1 MVLEKVFL
9 KEKIKCNGCSVCAA
23 VCPKNCITMTPDELG
38 FLYPQVD
45 ENLCINCGLCEK
57 ACPVFNGSEPETT
70 PKAYAVKN
78 IRENIRMQSSS
89 GGVFTAVAEKILA
102 DGGVVFGAAFNDDF
116 KAVEHIPVETGEGL
130 RKLRGSKYVQSR
142 IGDSYEKAKRE
153 LEKGRKVLFTG
164 TPCQIGGLLSFLKK
178 DYENLF
184 TQDIICH
191 GVPSPSVWGKYV
203 ELREEKAGAKT
214 TFASFRAKNTGWVK
228 FSMLMKFE
236 NGKEYTQPL
245 SDDLFVL
252 GFLKNIYLRSSC
264 YDCAFK
270 TIYRQADITL
280 ADFWGVWNLHP
291 EMHDDKGTSL
301 VITNSEKGECLI
313 NSIANQLEI
322 IETDVSEAVKFNSAA
337 ENSVPHNAQRE
348 QFVKDFEFEPFEK
361 TLKKYCSPD
370 WKKQLKS
377 KIKSILKK

>member
-23 VCPKNCITMTPDELG
+23 VCPKNCITMTSDELG
-38 FLYPQVD
+38 FLYPQID
-45 ENLCINCGLCEK
+45 ETLCIDCGLCEK
-57 ACPVFNGSEPETT
+57 ACPVFNSDVPETT

-78 IRENIRMQSSS
+78 TQENIRMQSSS

-102 DGGVVFGAAFNDDF
+102 DGGVVFGAAFTDDF
-116 KAVEHIPVETGEGL
+116 KAVEHIAVENTEDL
-130 RKLRGSKYVQSR
+130 HKLRGSKYVQSR

-153 LEKGRKVLFTG
+153 LGKGRKVLFTG

-184 TQDIICH
+184 TQDIVCH
-191 GVPSPSVWGKYV
+191 GVPSPSVWEKYV
-203 ELREEKAGAKT
+203 ELREQKSGAKT
-214 TFASFRAKNTGWVK
+214 AFASFRAKNTGWVK

-245 SDDLFVL
+245 SDDLFVQ

-280 ADFWGVWNLHP
+280 ADFWGVWNVHP

-313 NSIANQLEI
+313 NSISNQLEI
-322 IETDVSEAVKFNSAA
+322 IETDVNEAVKFNSAA
-337 ENSVPHNAQRE
+337 EKSVPHNPQRE
-348 QFVKDFEFEPFEK
+348 AFLNDFKNTDFEK

-377 KIKSILKK
+377 IIKKFIK